1 MSNQKAVANGTEP
14 ESYQEFGT
22 LPDRMLGV
30 VRSPRAVFRALI
42 ARPRWAGVM
51 VTTYLVTAACG
62 AALMQTGVG
71 RQALVDQWERSAE
84 AFGRD
89 VDDALYG
96 RFVAWSEHGAAY
108 AAVRAALGGP
118 VLAVAAAAAIMAV
131 FNATSQV
138 RASYAQVLAIVAHA
152 GVIAALGQALAAP
165 IAYVRET
172 LANPATLGRVLPA
185 FDEASPA
192 GRFLGAID
200 LFLVGWA
207 VVLGLGIALLYRR
220 PPART
225 AAGFVGVYVVFAAL
239 LAAVMAMTG
248 GTL

>member
-1 MSNQKAVANGTEP
+1 
-14 ESYQEFGT
+14 
-22 LPDRMLGV
+22 ML
-30 VRSPRAVFRALI
+30 
-42 ARPRWAGVM
+42 
-51 VTTYLVTAACG
+51 TTYLVTAACG
-62 AALMQTGVG
+62 AALMQTGIG

-108 AAVRAALGGP
+108 AAARAALAGP
-118 VLAVAAAAAIMAV
+118 VLAIAAAAAIMAL
-131 FNATSQV
+131 FNATSPV

-165 IAYVRET
+165 IAYASET
-172 LANPATLGRVLPA
+172 LATPATLGRVLPA

-192 GRFLGAID
+192 ARFLGAID
-200 LFLVGWA
+200 LFLVWWA

-220 PPART
+220 SPART

-239 LAAVMAMTG
+239 LAAVMAVTG